1 MRRGSRDGGGRTGDR
16 RRGGE
21 GGRTRGVRDG
31 GETDPVAGA
40 AGGDGASRT
49 TTLDATGLVN
59 ALPVSS
65 DFDNGTFTGG
75 DPDA

>member
-1 MRRGSRDGGGRTGDR
+1 M
-16 RRGGE
+16 
-21 GGRTRGVRDG
+21 RDG